1 MGAAPDDQQ
10 IFEQK
15 FRLMETGRKYQFED
29 SQNQLKAN
37 KEVVNLLRKEN
48 KELKKQLLAIKEEKD
63 REKDTTP
70 GNLQDCELALLDHKI
85 NLARRALD
93 HVRHESQLRR
103 KDIELCRARLRDIE
117 KVRPDVLDLDPGLA
131 RQIRMLENRLDKS
144 MIKFNEAQAIR
155 KTYEQI
161 VKRLR
166 EERIGFDNQLA
177 AIERTLKAKD
187 HDYQELLNMSHDA
200 NHANAISKAELG
212 QFRAAYEEDRRQKDQ
227 ELSERKAMVQ
237 KRIDQTQK
245 LEKKEKA
252 LKAKEAEAAAPKQE
266 EEKPKTAVAEPA
278 PEEQEKLREYEEYFL
293 QIKEATGVQD
303 GDVGVVIEKFI
314 SQEDTHRNL
323 AEMKEVAEKKIEG
336 LNQEKANLR
345 AQLDEIKYSG
355 SAQLGSRRIV
365 DEFEAHLADARHQ
378 CEKNRAK
385 YERAARVL
393 INVKA
398 GIEHL
403 ADKLQD
409 FKRGGIGDPGEDL
422 RPTMSDESVVKVMEY
437 CEKKL
442 QLLSDEVAHTLGTSE
457 QPEHQEEVVLP
468 PTNRRIKLPTS
479 DDDEDN
485 GDDDDEDEEED
496 VLDRDTVKKLAN
508 LALDRER
515 KKSKK
520 RGKKAAKE

>member
-1 MGAAPDDQQ
+1 MAAPDDQQ

-15 FRLMETGRKYQFED
+15 FRLMETGRKYGFED

-37 KEVVNLLRKEN
+37 KEVVTQLRKEN

-70 GNLQDCELALLDHKI
+70 GSLQDRELSILDHKI
-85 NLARRALD
+85 NNTRRHLD
-93 HVRHESQLRR
+93 QIRNEVKNKDDEIKRWKLRQ
-103 KDIELCRARLRDIE
+103 RDVE
-117 KVRPDVLDLDPGLA
+117 KVRPDVLDEDPGLA
-131 RQIRMLENRLDKS
+131 RKIRMLENRLDKS

-161 VKRLR
+161 VKRLK

-200 NHANAISKAELG
+200 NHANALSKAELG
-212 QFRAAYEEDRRQKDQ
+212 QFRAAYEEDRRQKDI

-252 LKAKEAEAAAPKQE
+252 LKQKEQEATTTTKQE
-266 EEKPKTAVAEPA
+266 EEKPKMAVAEPA
-278 PEEQEKLREYEEYFL
+278 PEEQEKLREYEEYFIK
-293 QIKEATGVQD
+293 IKEATGVQD
-303 GDVGVVIEKFI
+303 GDVAVVIEKFI
-314 SQEDTHRNL
+314 SQQDTHKNL
-323 AEMKEVAEKKIEG
+323 AEMKETAEKKIES
-336 LNQEKANLR
+336 LNQDKAQLKM
-345 AQLDEIKYSG
+345 QLDEIKYSG

-378 CEKNRAK
+378 CEKNRIK

-403 ADKLQD
+403 ADKLQHY
-409 FKRGGIGDPGEDL
+409 RSSEQLSDPATEEA
-422 RPTMSDESVVKVMEY
+422 RPPMSDDAVVKVMEY
-437 CEKKL
+437 CQTKL
-442 QLLSDEVAHTLGTSE
+442 KALVEDVGRDGPDGPGLRPQSDQTDV
-457 QPEHQEEVVLP
+457 PVDLP
-468 PTNRRIKLPTS
+468 MTNRRIKLPTS
-479 DDDEDN
+479 DDEEDN
-485 GDDDDEDEEED
+485 GDDDEEDEEED
-496 VLDRDTVKKLAN
+496 
-508 LALDRER
+508 
-515 KKSKK
+515 
-520 RGKKAAKE
+520 

>member
-1 MGAAPDDQQ
+1 MAAPDDQQ
-10 IFEQK
+10 ILEQK
-15 FRLMETGRKYQFED
+15 FRLMETGRKYGFED

-37 KEVVNLLRKEN
+37 KEVVSSLRKEN

-70 GNLQDCELALLDHKI
+70 GSLQDRELAILDHKI
-85 NLARRALD
+85 NNTRRHLD
-93 HVRHESQLRR
+93 QLHNEVRSKEVEVNVRWR
-103 KDIELCRARLRDIE
+103 WRLKDIE
-117 KVRPDVLDLDPGLA
+117 KVRPDVLDEDPGLA
-131 RQIRMLENRLDKS
+131 RKISMLEQRLDKS

-161 VKRLR
+161 VKRLK

-200 NHANAISKAELG
+200 NHANALSKAELG
-212 QFRAAYEEDRRQKDQ
+212 QFRAAYEEDRRQKDI

-237 KRIDQTQK
+237 KRIDQTQR
-245 LEKKEKA
+245 LEKKEKDA
-252 LKAKEAEAAAPKQE
+252 KLKEAEATTTTKQE
-266 EEKPKTAVAEPA
+266 EEKPKMAIQEPA
-278 PEEQEKLREYEEYFL
+278 PEEQEKLKEYEDYFIK
-293 QIKEATGVQD
+293 IKEATGVQD
-303 GDVGVVIEKFI
+303 GEVDVVIEKFI
-314 SQEDTHRNL
+314 SQQDTHKNL
-323 AEMKEVAEKKIEG
+323 AEMKETAEKKIES
-336 LNQEKANLR
+336 LNQDKTQLKM
-345 AQLDEIKYSG
+345 QLDEIKYSG

-365 DEFEAHLADARHQ
+365 DEFEAHLADARHN
-378 CEKNRAK
+378 CEKNRIK

-403 ADKLQD
+403 ADKLQHY
-409 FKRGGIGDPGEDL
+409 
-422 RPTMSDESVVKVMEY
+422 RPSSEPLTDQEEIRPPMSDDSVVKVMEY
-437 CEKKL
+437 CQAKL
-442 QLLSDEVAHTLGTSE
+442 KSLSDEVELQQHDPMADV
-457 QPEHQEEVVLP
+457 PVDLP
-468 PTNRRIKLPTS
+468 STNRRIKLPTS
-479 DDDEDN
+479 DDEEDN
-485 GDDDDEDEEED
+485 GDDDEEDEEED

-520 RGKKAAKE
+520 RVKKAAKE

>member
-1 MGAAPDDQQ
+1 MAAPDDQQ
-10 IFEQK
+10 ILEQK

-37 KEVVNLLRKEN
+37 KEVVNQLRKEN

-70 GNLQDCELALLDHKI
+70 GSLQDRELALLDHKI
-85 NLARRALD
+85 NAARRSLD
-93 HVRHESQLRR
+93 TLRHESQLRR
-103 KDIELCRARLRDIE
+103 ADVERCRSCLRDIE
-117 KVRPDVLDLDPGLA
+117 KIRPDVLDLDPGLA
-131 RQIRMLENRLDKS
+131 RKIRMLENRLDKS

-161 VKRLR
+161 VKRLK

-212 QFRAAYEEDRRQKDQ
+212 QFRAAYEEDRRQKDL

-245 LEKKEKA
+245 LEKKEKQ
-252 LKAKEAEAAAPKQE
+252 LKAKEQEATAPKQE
-266 EEKPKTAVAEPA
+266 EEKPKMAAAEPA
-278 PEEQEKLREYEEYFL
+278 PEEQEKLREYEDYFVK
-293 QIKEATGVQD
+293 IKEATGVQD

-323 AEMKEVAEKKIEG
+323 AEMKETAERKIES
-336 LNQEKANLR
+336 LNQEKAQLKM
-345 AQLDEIKYSG
+345 QLDEIKYSG

-403 ADKLQD
+403 ADKLQN
-409 FKRGGIGDPGEDL
+409 FKRNDRLGDP
-422 RPTMSDESVVKVMEY
+422 SDEVRPPMGDDSVVKVMEY

-442 QLLSDEVAHTLGTSE
+442 QQLADEVGPTISG
-457 QPEHQEEVVLP
+457 EVEAPTDMPVDLP
-468 PTNRRIKLPTS
+468 STNRRIKLPTS
-479 DDDEDN
+479 DEDEDN
-485 GDDDDEDEEED
+485 GDDEDEDEEED

-508 LALDRER
+508 LALDREK

-520 RGKKAAKE
+520 RVKKAAKE